1 MAHTLGSKHKLP
13 IIATTTT
20 TKHFIPKQVEVG
32 LPILATAVFI
42 VSFPRLSTRQLSNYS
57 EIKQS
62 TNYKQESN

>member
-13 IIATTTT
+13 IIATTI
-20 TKHFIPKQVEVG
+20 KHFIPKQVGVG